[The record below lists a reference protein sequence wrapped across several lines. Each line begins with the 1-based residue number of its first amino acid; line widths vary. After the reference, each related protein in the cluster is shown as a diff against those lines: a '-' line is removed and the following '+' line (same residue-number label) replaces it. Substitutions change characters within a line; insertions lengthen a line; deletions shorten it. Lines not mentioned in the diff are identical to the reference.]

1 MSTRPAAKVEKIQ
14 PSTIEEFLAWEEEDV
29 RAEWVDGK
37 VLRMAP
43 VSSRHQNV
51 VSFLLTLLT
60 LYIEEHDL
68 GWLTTAPFSMHLAI
82 RQQVREPDLL
92 FVSRDR
98 MDRIRDL
105 YLDGPADAVVEVV
118 SPDSRR
124 RDRVEKVTD
133 YEASGV
139 REYWLIDPRL
149 RQLELRRLGEDD
161 RYRLIQPEEGVF
173 TSEAIPGFRL
183 RIDWLW
189 REPLPKVLDAA
200 RELGLL

>member
-1 MSTRPAAKVEKIQ
+1 MSTRPAAKVDRIE

-60 LYIEEHDL
+60 LYVEEHDL

-92 FVSRDR
+92 FVARDR

-105 YLDGPADAVVEVV
+105 YLDGAADAVVEVV

-149 RQLELRRLGEDD
+149 RQVELRRLGEDG

>member
-1 MSTRPAAKVEKIQ
+1 MSTQPAAKVDRIE

-29 RAEWVDGK
+29 RAEWVGGK

-60 LYIEEHDL
+60 LYVEEHDL

-92 FVSRDR
+92 FVARDR

-124 RDRVEKVTD
+124 RDRIEKVVD
-133 YEASGV
+133 YEACGV

-149 RQLELRRLGEDD
+149 RQVELRRLGEDG
-161 RYRLIQPEEGVF
+161 RYRLIQPEDGIF
-173 TSEAIPGFRL
+173 ISEAIPGFRL

>member
-1 MSTRPAAKVEKIQ
+1 MSIRPAAKVDRIE
-14 PSTIEEFLAWEEEDV
+14 PSTIEEFLAWEDEDAW
-29 RAEWVDGK
+29 AEWVDGK

-60 LYIEEHDL
+60 LYVEEHDL

-105 YLDGPADAVVEVV
+105 YLDGAADAVVEVV

-124 RDRVEKVTD
+124 RDRVDKVAD

-149 RQLELRRLGEDD
+149 RQVELRRLSEDG
-161 RYRLIQPEEGVF
+161 RYRLIDPEGGIF

-200 RELGLL
+200 RELGLV

>member
-1 MSTRPAAKVEKIQ
+1 MSTRPAAKVDRIE

-29 RAEWVDGK
+29 WAEWADGK

-60 LYIEEHDL
+60 LYVEEHDL

-92 FVSRDR
+92 FVARDR

-124 RDRVEKVTD
+124 RDRIDKVAD
-133 YEASGV
+133 YEAAGV

-149 RQLELRRLGEDD
+149 RQVELRRLGEDG
-161 RYRLIQPEEGVF
+161 RYRLIQPEDGIF

-200 RELGLL
+200 GELGLL

>member
-149 RQLELRRLGEDD
+149 RQVELRRLGEDG

>member
-1 MSTRPAAKVEKIQ
+1 MSTRPATKVDKIE
-14 PSTIEEFLAWEEEDV
+14 PSTIEEFLAWEDEDV
-29 RAEWVDGK
+29 WAEWVDGK
-37 VLRMAP
+37 VIRMAP

-82 RQQVREPDLL
+82 RNQVREPDLL

-105 YLDGPADAVVEVV
+105 YLDGAADVVVEVV

-124 RDRVEKVTD
+124 RDRVEKVAD

-149 RQLELRRLGEDD
+149 RQMELRRLGENG
-161 RYRLIQPEEGVF
+161 RYRLIEPEGGIF

-183 RIDWLW
+183 RVDWLW

-200 RELGLL
+200 REMGLL

>member
-1 MSTRPAAKVEKIQ
+1 MSTRPAARIDRIE
-14 PSTIEEFLAWEEEDV
+14 PSTIEEFLAWEDEDARV
-29 RAEWVDGK
+29 EWVDGK

-60 LYIEEHDL
+60 LYVEEHDL

-92 FVSRDR
+92 FVARDR

-124 RDRVEKVTD
+124 RDRVEKVAD

-139 REYWLIDPRL
+139 REYWLVDPKL
-149 RQLELRRLGEDD
+149 RQVELRRLGDD
-161 RYRLIQPEEGVF
+161 GRYRLIEPEGGIF

>member
-1 MSTRPAAKVEKIQ
+1 MSTRPATKVDKID
-14 PSTIEEFLAWEEEDV
+14 PSTIEEFLAWEDEDV
-29 RAEWVDGK
+29 WAEWVNGK
-37 VLRMAP
+37 VIRMPP

-60 LYIEEHDL
+60 LYVEEHDL

-82 RQQVREPDLL
+82 RKQVREPDLL

-105 YLDGPADAVVEVV
+105 YLDGAADVVVEVV

-124 RDRVEKVTD
+124 RDRVEKVAD

-149 RQLELRRLGEDD
+149 RQVELRRLGEDG
-161 RYRLIQPEEGVF
+161 RYRLVEPEGGIF
-173 TSEAIPGFRL
+173 TSEAIAGFRL

>member
-1 MSTRPAAKVEKIQ
+1 MSTRPAAKVDKIE
-14 PSTIEEFLAWEEEDV
+14 PSTLEEFLAWEEEDV
-29 RAEWVDGK
+29 RAEWVNGK

-60 LYIEEHDL
+60 LYVEERDL

-82 RQQVREPDLL
+82 RRQVREPDLL
-92 FVSRDR
+92 FVARER
-98 MDRIRDL
+98 VDRIRDL

-124 RDRVEKVTD
+124 RDRVEKVAD
-133 YEASGV
+133 YEAAGV

-149 RQLELRRLGEDD
+149 RQVELRRLGEDG
-161 RYRLIQPEEGVF
+161 RYRSVQPEDGIF

>member
-1 MSTRPAAKVEKIQ
+1 MSTRPAAKVDRIE
-14 PSTIEEFLAWEEEDV
+14 PSTLEEFLAWEEEDV

-60 LYIEEHDL
+60 LYVEERDL
-68 GWLTTAPFSMHLAI
+68 GWLTTAPFSMHLAV
-82 RQQVREPDLL
+82 RKQVREPDLL
-92 FVSRDR
+92 FVARDR

-124 RDRVEKVTD
+124 RDRVEKVAD
-133 YEASGV
+133 YEAAGV
-139 REYWLIDPRL
+139 REYWLIDPKL
-149 RQLELRRLGEDD
+149 RQVELRRLNEDG
-161 RYRLIQPEEGVF
+161 RYRLVQPEEGIF

-189 REPLPKVLDAA
+189 REPLPRVLDAA